1 MEHSLWELIHELV
14 KGHEDM
20 PAVLYREGE
29 RTVRVS
35 YGALLQDL
43 ETAARL
49 AAALPESRIGIWG
62 GSSYA
67 WIAAAYGCLLAGKHV
82 ILFDESIGE
91 EDFRR
96 LAEYADAEAFA
107 VSPELAAEAGEL
119 FPDRAV
125 YGFDRFAEPAGRGE
139 TRWVPGESEK
149 SIVIFTSGTSA
160 GAKGVVIPAAT
171 LAEHLRLFKHALP
184 GEAEEVYFS
193 PIPFFH
199 IFGFL
204 MVIEVFNRHGV
215 FCIGSGGRE
224 LKNDLWA
231 YDAHNVSL
239 VPSMIKFA
247 LDTCG
252 FPPRTRKVI
261 TGGSACPGE
270 YQDMLRRR
278 GIDLF
283 AMYGM
288 SEVIGLAAISEAG
301 GELLRYRP
309 VDGVDV
315 RLSEEGEVLLTLPC
329 HFEGYYKKD
338 EETRQVLRGD
348 TVMTGD
354 LGQMDE
360 AGYLRIVGRMGEM
373 IVLRNGE
380 KLNAADLDREL
391 SALPGVREAAVFG
404 YDGYP
409 VLAYTPGEDF
419 DEERFQAALAQYN
432 RGRPVDRKIVRVWDH
447 RDSLPR
453 TAMSKIKRNG
463 LAEEY
468 RKLSRGGD

>member
-1 MEHSLWELIHELV
+1 MEHALWDLIHELAR
-14 KGHEDM
+14 GYEHR
-20 PAVLYREGE
+20 PALRYRAGDKV
-29 RTVRVS
+29 TSVS
-35 YGALLQDL
+35 YGALLRDL
-43 ETAARL
+43 ETAASL
-49 AAALPESRIGIWG
+49 AADLPESRIGIWG

-67 WIAAAYGCLLAGKHV
+67 WITAAYGCLLAGKHV
-82 ILFDESIGE
+82 ILFDESVGE
-91 EDFRR
+91 GDFRR

-107 VSPELAAEAGEL
+107 VSPELAAEAGEI

-125 YGFDRFAEPAGRGE
+125 YGFDRFAKPSGQGGE
-139 TRWVPGESEK
+139 SWDPGEPEK

-160 GAKGVVIPAAT
+160 GAKGVVIPADT

-184 GEAEEVYFS
+184 GEPEEVYFS

-204 MVIEVFNRHGV
+204 MIIEVFNRHGV
-215 FCIGSGGRE
+215 FCIGSGVRE

-261 TGGSACPGE
+261 TGGSACPKE
-270 YQDMLRRR
+270 YQAMLLQR

-329 HFEGYYKKD
+329 HFEGYYKK
-338 EETRQVLRGD
+338 EAETRQVLLGD

-360 AGYLRIVGRMGEM
+360 AGYLRIVGRLGEM

-419 DEERFQAALAQYN
+419 DDGRFQAALEQYN
-432 RGRPVDRKIVRVWDH
+432 RGRPVDRKIVRVWEH
-447 RDSLPR
+447 NGPLPR

-468 RKLSRGGD
+468 RKRNGGD